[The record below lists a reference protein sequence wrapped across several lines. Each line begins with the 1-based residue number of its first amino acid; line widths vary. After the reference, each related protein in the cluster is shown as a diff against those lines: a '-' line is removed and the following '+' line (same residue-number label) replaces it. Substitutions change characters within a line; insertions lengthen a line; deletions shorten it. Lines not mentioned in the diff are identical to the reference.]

1 MEQVY
6 LEEKRLLG
14 LSVRTNNADEKEPD
28 TAKIGDLHLSFAQ
41 QVKVNY
47 ANGSSLYGV
56 YYDYESDYTG
66 DFSVLVG
73 TEKDTVKTSA
83 PLEGVTIPTGDY
95 LVFSKQGDMP
105 QAVIDAWGEIW
116 AYFSDPS
123 CSHQRAYTVD
133 FEHYTSDKKV
143 DVYIAIK

>member
-1 MEQVY
+1 M
-6 LEEKRLLG
+6 
-14 LSVRTNNADEKEPD
+14 T
-28 TAKIGDLHLSFAQ
+28 
-41 QVKVNY
+41 
-47 ANGSSLYGV
+47 LYGA
-56 YYDYESDYTG
+56 YYDYESNYTG

-73 TEKDTVKTSA
+73 TEKDTVKTST
-83 PLEGVTIPTGDY
+83 PLEGVTIPAGDY
-95 LVFSKQGDMP
+95 LLFSKEGDMP

-116 AYFSDPS
+116 QYFSDSS